1 MSAERRFNDDE
12 VAAIFEA
19 ASNTPASRH
28 EEPAPQQGLTL
39 AELQAIGK
47 EVGIAPE
54 RIAHAAASVAQLP
67 PPLPRRR
74 DLGMPVTAA
83 HVVELPRALTD
94 REWSLLVSDLREIFS
109 ARGTDSSR
117 GETRQ
122 WSNSNL
128 HAVVEPT
135 RTGWRLRLGTM
146 KADGLALN
154 RVSLMGLAMAAVVT
168 VAVGGNPEAFGGV
181 VMLGSI
187 GAGALI
193 LNAVRL
199 PRWAKLREQQMQE
212 VGHRALALIGSSP
225 RTEPTTD

>member
-1 MSAERRFNDDE
+1 MTAERRYNDDE

-19 ASNTPASRH
+19 ASTTPATRH
-28 EEPAPQQGLTL
+28 EDPAPQHGLTL

-54 RIAHAAASVAQLP
+54 QIARAAASLEHQP

-83 HVVELPRALTD
+83 HVVELPRPLTD
-94 REWSLLVSDLREIFS
+94 REWSLLVADLREIFA
-109 ARGTDSSR
+109 ARGTDNSR
-117 GETRQ
+117 GDMRQ

-154 RVSLMGLAMAAVVT
+154 RMAMFGLAMAAVVT
-168 VAVGGNPEAFGGV
+168 VAVGGNPDAFRGV
-181 VMLGSI
+181 IMLGGI

-193 LNAVRL
+193 LNAFRL
-199 PRWAKLREQQMQE
+199 PRWARLREQQMQE
-212 VGHRALALIGSSP
+212 VAQRALALIGSAP
-225 RTEPTTD
+225 VPAPNAD

>member
-1 MSAERRFNDDE
+1 MSAERRYNDDE

-19 ASNTPASRH
+19 ASTTPATRH
-28 EEPAPQQGLTL
+28 EELAPQQGLTL

-54 RIAHAAASVAQLP
+54 RIAQAATSVEQLP

-83 HVVELPRALTD
+83 HVVELPRPLTD
-94 REWSLLVSDLREIFS
+94 REWFLLVADLREVFA

-117 GETRQ
+117 GDMRQ

-135 RTGWRLRLGTM
+135 RTGWRLRLGSM

-154 RVSLMGLAMAAVVT
+154 RVSLVGLAMAAAMT
-168 VAVGGNPEAFGGV
+168 LGIGGNPGAFRSV
-181 VMLGSI
+181 LLLGAI
-187 GAGALI
+187 GAGALM
-193 LNAVRL
+193 LNAFRL

-212 VGHRALALIGSSP
+212 VAQRALALIGSP
-225 RTEPTTD
+225 PTPAPSAD

>member
-1 MSAERRFNDDE
+1 MSAERRYNDDE

-19 ASNTPASRH
+19 ASTTPATRH
-28 EEPAPQQGLTL
+28 EEPGSQQGLTL

-47 EVGIAPE
+47 EVGITPDH
-54 RIAHAAASVAQLP
+54 IAQAAASLEHLP

-83 HVVELPRALTD
+83 HVVELPRPLTD
-94 REWSLLVSDLREIFS
+94 REWSLLVADLREIFA
-109 ARGTDSSR
+109 ARGTDNSR
-117 GETRQ
+117 GDMRQ

-135 RTGWRLRLGTM
+135 RTGWRLRLGTL

-154 RVSLMGLAMAAVVT
+154 RVSLFGLLMAAGIT
-168 VAVGGNPEAFGGV
+168 VAVGGNPEAFRGV
-181 VMLGSI
+181 IMLGSI

-193 LNAVRL
+193 LNALRL

-212 VGHRALALIGSSP
+212 VAQRALALIGSSP
-225 RTEPTTD
+225 RPEPSTD

>member
-1 MSAERRFNDDE
+1 MSAERRYNDDE

-19 ASNTPASRH
+19 ASTTPATRH
-28 EEPAPQQGLTL
+28 EEPASHHGLTL
-39 AELQAIGK
+39 AELQAIGS

-54 RIAHAAASVAQLP
+54 AIARAAASVEQLP

-94 REWSLLVSDLREIFS
+94 REWSLLVSDLREIFA

-117 GETRQ
+117 GEMRQ

-135 RTGWRLRLGTM
+135 RNGWRLRLGTM

-154 RVSLMGLAMAAVVT
+154 RVSLMGLAMAAAMT
-168 VAVGGNPEAFGGV
+168 VAVGGNPGAWRGV
-181 VMLGSI
+181 IMIGAI
-187 GAGALI
+187 GAGALM
-193 LNAVRL
+193 LNAFRL

-212 VGHRALALIGSSP
+212 VAHRALALIGSASRP
-225 RTEPTTD
+225 EPSID

>member
-1 MSAERRFNDDE
+1 MPAERRYNDDE

-19 ASNTPASRH
+19 ASTTPATRH
-28 EEPAPQQGLTL
+28 EDTAPQQGLTL
-39 AELQAIGK
+39 AELQAIGR
-47 EVGIAPE
+47 EVGIAPD
-54 RIAHAAASVAQLP
+54 RIAHAAASLEHQQ

-83 HVVELPRALTD
+83 HVVDLPRPLTD
-94 REWSLLVSDLREIFS
+94 REWSLLVADLREIFA
-109 ARGTDSSR
+109 ARGTDNSR
-117 GETRQ
+117 GEMRQ

-154 RVSLMGLAMAAVVT
+154 RMAMVGLAMAAVAT
-168 VAVGGNPEAFGGV
+168 VAVGGNPDAFRGV
-181 VMLGSI
+181 IMLG
-187 GAGALI
+187 GMGVGGLM
-193 LNAVRL
+193 LNAFRL

-212 VGHRALALIGSSP
+212 VAQRALELIESSP
-225 RTEPTTD
+225 TSNARTD